1 MEIGY
6 DIVIRLQCKFPFAEF
21 EQMKFMG
28 GILMKRVFAFM
39 LTIVVFLS
47 LSACDGGSSASI
59 EPTIWV
65 MSSIQR
71 ADDGA
76 VIYCSA
82 NEKNHYVGADVRD
95 ITCHISGSSIE
106 ILNNETSEKWNGTYR
121 LLDSDDT
128 SSIYEATIE
137 DAVCQMVK
145 SVTGYKDETEAR
157 DTLILSCEDYVL
169 NFFAQE

>member
-1 MEIGY
+1 
-6 DIVIRLQCKFPFAEF
+6 
-21 EQMKFMG
+21 MKFVG

-39 LTIVVFLS
+39 LTFVVCLS

-59 EPTIWV
+59 EPTILV

-82 NEKNHYVGADVRD
+82 NEKNHYVGADARD

-106 ILNNETSEKWNGTYR
+106 ILNNETSEKWSGTYR

-145 SVTGYKDETEAR
+145 GVTEYEDGTEAR